1 MTLNVLFAAISE
13 RYDQYFAPLTAAF
26 EKAGLD
32 INLSDNHKPDVAD
45 YIVYAPN
52 SPVQDFTP
60 YTRCKAVLNLWA
72 GVEAVVNNP
81 TLKVPLTRMVDQ
93 GLTRGMV
100 EWVTAQT
107 LRHHLNL
114 DLFIHGQSGEW
125 LDHHTAPL
133 AQDRTVCMLGLGELG
148 RVCAETLRDMGFHMR
163 GWARSK
169 KTISGVTSYH
179 GEDGLKDA
187 LSGSDIVILLLPDTP
202 ATENILNAQTLSYL
216 NKGAYVINP
225 GRGPLI
231 DDQALIS
238 ALDSRQLAHATLDVF
253 RTEPLPTN
261 DPYWAHPKVTVVPHR
276 ASETRASTAAEV
288 IAENIRRN
296 EAGEPLLHLVD
307 RTAGY

>member
-1 MTLNVLFAAISE
+1 VTLNVLFAAISE
-13 RYDQYFAPLTAAF
+13 RYDQYFTPLTSAF
-26 EKAGLD
+26 ENAGLD
-32 INLSDNHKPDVAD
+32 INLSDNHQPELVD

-52 SPVQDFTP
+52 SPLQDFTP
-60 YTRCKAVLNLWA
+60 YVRCKAVLNLWA
-72 GVEAVVNNP
+72 GVEAIVNNP
-81 TLKVPLTRMVDQ
+81 TLKVPLTRMVDH

-133 AQDRTVCMLGLGELG
+133 AEDRKVCMLGLGELG
-148 RVCAETLRDMGFHMR
+148 RVCAETLRDMGFNMR
-163 GWARSK
+163 GWARSE
-169 KTISGVTSYH
+169 KTIPGVTCYH
-179 GEDGLKDA
+179 GVDALNDA
-187 LSGSDIVILLLPDTP
+187 LSGSDIAILLLPDTP
-202 ATENILNAQTLSYL
+202 ATENILNAQTLSHL

-231 DDQALIS
+231 DDQALIA
-238 ALDSRQLAHATLDVF
+238 ALDSGQLAHATLDVF

-296 EAGEPLLHLVD
+296 EAGESLLHLVD

>member
-13 RYDQYFAPLTAAF
+13 RYDQYFGPLTSAF

-32 INLSDNHKPDVAD
+32 INLSDHHEPHLVD

-52 SPVQDFTP
+52 SSVQDFTP
-60 YTRCKAVLNLWA
+60 YTECKAVLNLWA

-81 TLKVPLTRMVDQ
+81 TLKVPLTRMVDH

-125 LDHHTAPL
+125 LDHYTAPL
-133 AQDRTVCMLGLGELG
+133 AQDRTVSILGLGELG
-148 RVCAETLRDMGFHMR
+148 RVCAETLRDMGFQMR
-163 GWARSK
+163 GWARSEK
-169 KTISGVTSYH
+169 SIPGVTCYH
-179 GEDGLKDA
+179 GQDGLKDA
-187 LSGSDIVILLLPDTP
+187 LSGADIVILLLPDTP
-202 ATENILNAQTLSYL
+202 ATENILNAETLSYL
-216 NKGAYVINP
+216 NRGAYVINP

-231 DDQALIS
+231 DDHALIA
-238 ALDSRQLAHATLDVF
+238 ALDCGQLAHATLDVF
-253 RTEPLPTN
+253 RTEPLPAN

-276 ASETRASTAAEV
+276 ASETRASTAAEI

>member
-1 MTLNVLFAAISE
+1 
-13 RYDQYFAPLTAAF
+13 
-26 EKAGLD
+26 
-32 INLSDNHKPDVAD
+32 
-45 YIVYAPN
+45 
-52 SPVQDFTP
+52 
-60 YTRCKAVLNLWA
+60 
-72 GVEAVVNNP
+72 
-81 TLKVPLTRMVDQ
+81 
-93 GLTRGMV
+93 MV

-163 GWARSK
+163 GWARSE
-169 KTISGVTSYH
+169 KTISGVKSYH

-202 ATENILNAQTLSYL
+202 ATENILNAHTLSYL

-231 DDQALIS
+231 DDQALIA
-238 ALDSRQLAHATLDVF
+238 ALDSGQLAHATLDVF
-253 RTEPLPTN
+253 RTEPLPTT

-276 ASETRASTAAEV
+276 ASETRASTSAAV

>member
-26 EKAGLD
+26 EKAGLG
-32 INLSDNHKPDVAD
+32 INLSDTHQPDVVD

-81 TLKVPLTRMVDQ
+81 TLKVPLTRMVDH

-163 GWARSK
+163 GWARSE
-169 KTISGVTSYH
+169 KTISGVKSYH

-231 DDQALIS
+231 DDQALIA
-238 ALDSRQLAHATLDVF
+238 ALDSRLYPNGAVF
-253 RTEPLPTN
+253 EFRDLPIGVQGRVCQN
-261 DPYWAHPKVTVVPHR
+261 ICRRFDIGEGKEYHILGHR
-276 ASETRASTAAEV
+276 AICTRHD
-288 IAENIRRN
+288 N
-296 EAGEPLLHLVD
+296 H
-307 RTAGY
+307 

>member
-13 RYDQYFAPLTAAF
+13 RYDQYFTPLTSAF
-26 EKAGLD
+26 KNAGLD
-32 INLSDNHKPDVAD
+32 INLSDNHQPELVD

-52 SPVQDFTP
+52 SPLQDFTP
-60 YTRCKAVLNLWA
+60 YVRCKAVLNLWA
-72 GVEAVVNNP
+72 GVEAIVNNP
-81 TLKVPLTRMVDQ
+81 TLKVPLTRMVDH

-133 AQDRTVCMLGLGELG
+133 AEDRKVCMLGLGELG
-148 RVCAETLRDMGFHMR
+148 RVCAETLRDMGFNMR
-163 GWARSK
+163 GWARSE
-169 KTISGVTSYH
+169 KTIPGVTCYH
-179 GEDGLKDA
+179 GEDALNDA
-187 LSGSDIVILLLPDTP
+187 LSGSNIVILLLPDTP
-202 ATENILNAQTLSYL
+202 ATENILNAQTLSHL

-231 DDQALIS
+231 DDQALIA
-238 ALDSRQLAHATLDVF
+238 ALDSGQLAHATLDVF

-296 EAGEPLLHLVD
+296 EAGESLLHLVD

>member
-1 MTLNVLFAAISE
+1 MTLNVLFTAISE
-13 RYDQYFAPLTAAF
+13 RYDQYFTPLTSAF
-26 EKAGLD
+26 ENAGLD
-32 INLSDNHKPDVAD
+32 INLSDNHQPELVD

-52 SPVQDFTP
+52 SPLQDFTP
-60 YTRCKAVLNLWA
+60 YVRCKAVLNLWA
-72 GVEAVVNNP
+72 GVEAIVNNP
-81 TLKVPLTRMVDQ
+81 TLKVPLTRMVDH

-133 AQDRTVCMLGLGELG
+133 AEDRKVCMLGLGELG
-148 RVCAETLRDMGFHMR
+148 RVCAETLRDMGFNMR
-163 GWARSK
+163 GWARSE
-169 KTISGVTSYH
+169 KTIPGVTCYH
-179 GEDGLKDA
+179 GVDALNDA
-187 LSGSDIVILLLPDTP
+187 LSGSDIAILLLPDTP
-202 ATENILNAQTLSYL
+202 ATENILNAQTLSHL

-231 DDQALIS
+231 DDQALIA
-238 ALDSRQLAHATLDVF
+238 ALDSGQLAHATLDVF
-253 RTEPLPTN
+253 RTEPLPTT
-261 DPYWAHPKVTVVPHR
+261 DPYWGHPKVTVVPHR
-276 ASETRASTAAEV
+276 ASETRAATAAEV

-307 RTAGY
+307 RMAGY